1 MAESACLR
9 LDVALACGG
18 DTISGT
24 VDDHAGE
31 VVAFSGWLELM
42 SAFDTVCARAGSAPR
57 RGAGSGCD
65 GARQG

>member
-1 MAESACLR
+1 MAEGACLR

-31 VVAFSGWLELM
+31 LVEFSGWLELM
-42 SAFDTVCARAGSAPR
+42 SAFDTVCTRASAAPCND
-57 RGAGSGCD
+57 ASSGLD
-65 GARQG
+65 GGG